1 MHIIARI
8 YEIVVLL
15 IVLGCLR
22 QILWGTPTYDA
33 QLSELQ
39 TAMNTNWQQSQ
50 KQAFEL
56 INDFKE
62 SVIIRNN
69 TAQNWES
76 VRKGQQLVHKTKQIN
91 NALEHIKT
99 HGQNNQQALS
109 SLEQTVSKYH
119 QWLQR
124 TFKNLQLPLLDSLT
138 KYPEVGGATPA
149 VVRAL
154 VTTKQLQLQQ
164 VQKMVLR
171 ALLIVCP
178 SGEIKCCFG
187 CQRVYITPKSQ
198 LVQVG
203 DEYRASLYYGQPV
216 DGESI
221 KRSSSP
227 HLQYRKGVVSFT
239 QKNRGKQY
247 WEAKFR
253 YYTYNGKDTTVV
265 HKIYYEA
272 LPKGK

>member
-1 MHIIARI
+1 MHIITRI

-15 IVLGCLR
+15 IVLAGLG
-22 QILWGTPTYDA
+22 QILWGAPTYDA

-39 TAMNTNWQQSQ
+39 MAMNTNWQQSQ

-56 INDFKE
+56 INDFKQ

-76 VRKGQQLVHKTKQIN
+76 VRKGQQLVHKTKQVN
-91 NALEHIKT
+91 DALEYIKT

-119 QWLQR
+119 RWLQR

-138 KYPEVGGATPA
+138 KYPEVGGVTPA
-149 VVRAL
+149 VVKAL
-154 VTTKQLQLQQ
+154 VTRKQLQLQQ

-171 ALLIVCP
+171 ALLIVY
-178 SGEIKCCFG
+178 SHEIKCCFG

-203 DEYRASLYYGQPV
+203 DKYTASLYYGQPI

-221 KRSSSP
+221 RLSSSP

-239 QKNRGKQY
+239 PKNRGKQH

-253 YYTYNGKDTTVV
+253 YYAYNGNDTTVV
-265 HKIYYEA
+265 RKIYYEV